1 MPAKIR
7 GESSGDLHYG
17 SLPAIARRVGF
28 VYKGDDEGGP
38 GMEEALRN
46 PEFLESRRR
55 QLSRKTTYDI
65 PDSAKFQQMFGR
77 GPDYSQSIDA
87 DKPRVRI
94 EFLLDQAKD
103 LGGGM
108 LDMLRQ
114 SLPLPSRSK
123 PKATGGSTGSS
134 G

>member
-28 VYKGDDEGGP
+28 VYKGDD
-38 GMEEALRN
+38 A
-46 PEFLESRRR
+46 
-55 QLSRKTTYDI
+55 
-65 PDSAKFQQMFGR
+65 
-77 GPDYSQSIDA
+77 
-87 DKPRVRI
+87 
-94 EFLLDQAKD
+94 
-103 LGGGM
+103 GGGM

-123 PKATGGSTGSS
+123 PKATGGSTGSR